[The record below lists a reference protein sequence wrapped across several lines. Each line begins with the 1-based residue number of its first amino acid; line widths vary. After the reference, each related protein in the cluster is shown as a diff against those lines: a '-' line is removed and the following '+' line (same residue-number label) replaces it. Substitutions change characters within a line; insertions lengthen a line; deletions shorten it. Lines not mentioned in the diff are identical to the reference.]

1 VKYRIRKLLSS
12 SWLWC
17 TLLSLAVI
25 AGVIFEFPPMQ
36 FLENQV
42 YDRMAMLRSRSATPP
57 IVIVEID
64 EQSVQELGSRP
75 WPRSRIAEAV
85 RKLTAMKPKVM
96 AIQLLFS
103 DTLTSAGLSVIEEA
117 RRQLDE
123 DPFLKRRKGRYRFEQ
138 LLDDAAEKLN
148 QDAQLID
155 AVNWSL
161 NTILPVHF
169 ADFGPSGNSAPALP
183 DWLARHSLQA
193 GNSGNMTAPV
203 ANAGFGFWPGYNA
216 GPLQAARV
224 LATYEEL
231 ARRAGALGHTN
242 LDFDPSGTV
251 RRIPLLIRYRDRLF
265 PAFPLQA
272 AAKYLDSELEDLQI
286 EEDGLTLKNTA
297 IPTDSKFRMLIDF
310 RGRESTLTSVP
321 MADVLLERVDAALFE
336 NKIVLLGESLPLRGD
351 RFYRTTTHAALS
363 GLEITA
369 SVVENIVNGK
379 FLSRPSW
386 AQMLELLVLVY
397 FGLFLIFVIPRVKP
411 RDGAL
416 ILAIFLVTW
425 VGFSVVLFMAFGD
438 WIKVL
443 PPLFLATLGYAVAGL
458 HRFVEEKQK
467 ESVELNKMLGLSFQ
481 GRGMLDMAFEKF
493 RRCPVENPAVKEL
506 LYNLAQDFERKR
518 MFTKAEAVYAYLL
531 QAGRYRDVQHR
542 IDMLRTL
549 GDAASGGDGKTGAS
563 LILDKALRPTVGRY
577 EILEELGQ
585 GAMGTVYLGRDPKIN
600 REVAIKTLSFT
611 NVSDDKLEEV
621 KERFLR
627 EAEAAGRLSHPNI
640 VTIFDVGEE
649 HDLAYMAMQLL
660 KGRPLA
666 DFCQKGGLMPVKKVL
681 TVVGEVAEALE
692 YAHNHGVV
700 HRDVK
705 PENIIL
711 LDEGQVKVADFGI
724 ARVMST
730 SNTQTGVIL
739 GTPNYMS
746 PEQVEGSHVDGRS
759 DLFSLGV
766 VMYELLSG
774 DKPFHGDNMAHL
786 MYNIANGSHAPL
798 KNVAPDVPECCQ
810 RIVKKLL
817 ASDREKRYKTAG
829 NLLDQLNDCRHSLG

>member
-1 VKYRIRKLLSS
+1 MKYRIKKLFSS

-17 TLLSLAVI
+17 TVLTLAVI
-25 AGVIFEFPPMQ
+25 AGVVFEFAPMQ
-36 FLENQV
+36 FLENRI
-42 YDRMAMLRSRSATPP
+42 YDRLAGWRSRNDAGP
-57 IVIVEID
+57 IVIVTVD
-64 EQSVQELGSRP
+64 EQSVQEIGPRP
-75 WPRSRIAEAV
+75 WPRTRIAQAV

-96 AIQLLFS
+96 GIQLLFPGPMPA
-103 DTLTSAGLSVIEEA
+103 AGLDVIEA
-117 RRQLDE
+117 TRKQLDE

-138 LLDDAAEKLN
+138 LLDEAAN
-148 QDAQLID
+148 QLAPDNQLID

-161 NTILPVHF
+161 NTVLPLRF
-169 ADFGPSGNSAPALP
+169 ADMEISDSPAALP
-183 DWLARHSLQA
+183 DWLARHSLESA
-193 GNSGNMTAPV
+193 DFKRRTAPV
-203 ANAGFGFWPGYNA
+203 ASAGIGLWRGTDP
-216 GPLQAARV
+216 GPLQASSV
-224 LATYEEL
+224 IATYEEL
-231 ARRAGALGHTN
+231 ARKSGALGHVN
-242 LDFDPSGTV
+242 LTFDPDGTV
-251 RRIPLLIRYRDRLF
+251 RRCPLLILYRDRLF
-265 PAFPLQA
+265 PAFSLQA

-286 EEDGLTLKNTA
+286 EEDGLTLKNIH
-297 IPTDSKFRMLIDF
+297 IPTDAQFQMLIDF
-310 RGRESTLTSVP
+310 RERRGGFATVP
-321 MADVLLERVDAALFE
+321 IADVLLDRVDPDLFD
-336 NKIVLLGESLPLRGD
+336 NKIVLVGESLPLHGD
-351 RFYRTTTHAALS
+351 RLYRTTIYPALS
-363 GLEITA
+363 GVEITA
-369 SVVENIVNGK
+369 NIVENLVSGK

-416 ILAIFLVTW
+416 ILAIFLITW

-443 PPLFLATLGYAVAGL
+443 PAVFLATLGYGVAGF
-458 HRFVEEKQK
+458 HRFVEEKHG
-467 ESVELNKMLGLSFQ
+467 ESVELNKMLGQSFQ
-481 GRGMLDMAFEKF
+481 GRGMLDMAFEKY
-493 RRCPVENPAVKEL
+493 RRCPVEIPAVKEL

-531 QAGRYRDVQHR
+531 QAGRYRDVPKR
-542 IDMLRTL
+542 IEMLRNL
-549 GDAASGGDGKTGAS
+549 GDSSGGNGKAGAS
-563 LILDKALRPTVGRY
+563 LILDKGALRPTVGRY

-666 DFCQKGGLMPVKKVL
+666 DYCQKGALMAVKKVL
-681 TVVGEVAEALE
+681 KVVAEVAEALQ
-692 YAHNHGVV
+692 YAHTHGVV

-711 LDEGQVKVADFGI
+711 LDEGQIKVADFGI

-774 DKPFHGDNMAHL
+774 EKPFHGDNMAHL
-786 MYNIANGSHAPL
+786 MYNIANGSHVPL
-798 KNVAPDVPECCQ
+798 PQVAANVPECCVK
-810 RIVKKLL
+810 IVNKLL
-817 ASDREKRYKTAG
+817 SKDPDKRYKTAETLIKSLQQCQE
-829 NLLDQLNDCRHSLG
+829 NL

>member
-1 VKYRIRKLLSS
+1 MKRLLSS

-17 TLLSLAVI
+17 TLLTLAII
-25 AGVIFEFPPMQ
+25 AGVVFEFSPMHS
-36 FLENQV
+36 LENRI
-42 YDRMAMLRSRSATPP
+42 YDRLASLRSRSDAGP

-64 EQSVQELGSRP
+64 EQSVQEIGYLP

-85 RKLTAMKPKVM
+85 RKLTAMKPKVLG
-96 AIQLLFS
+96 IKLLFS
-103 DTLTSAGLSVIEEA
+103 GPLSDDGSHIIAEV

-138 LLDDAAEKLN
+138 LLDEAAGKLD

-161 NTILPVHF
+161 NTILPVRF
-169 ADFGPSGNSAPALP
+169 SGFENGPDAGQALP
-183 DWLARHSLQA
+183 DWLARHSLEA
-193 GNSGNMTAPV
+193 REARNPTVVS
-203 ANAGFGFWPGYNA
+203 NAGIGLLTEGGS
-216 GPLQAARV
+216 GPLQASSV
-224 LATYEEL
+224 IATYEEL
-231 ARRAGALGHTN
+231 ARRSGALGHVN
-242 LDFDPSGTV
+242 LDVDADGIV
-251 RRIPLLIRYRDRLF
+251 RRCPLLIRYRDRLF
-265 PAFPLQA
+265 PAFALQA
-272 AAKYLDSELEDLQI
+272 AAKFLDSEIGDLQV
-286 EEDGLTLKNTA
+286 EEDGLTLKNID
-297 IPTDSKFRMLIDF
+297 IPTDSQYRMLVDY
-310 RGRESTLTSVP
+310 RGGHNRIATVP
-321 MADVLLERVDAALFE
+321 IADVLFDRADKELFD
-336 NKIVLLGESLPLRGD
+336 NKIVLLGEALPMQGD
-351 RFYRTTTHAALS
+351 RFYRTTTHPALS
-363 GLEITA
+363 SVAITA
-369 SVVENIVNGK
+369 NVVENIVNGK

-386 AQMLELLVLVY
+386 ARLLELLVLVY
-397 FGLFLIFVIPRVKP
+397 FGLFLVFVVPRVKP

-416 ILAIFLVTW
+416 ILSIFLITW

-443 PPLFLATLGYAVAGL
+443 PPLFLAASGFAVAGF
-458 HRFVEEKQK
+458 HRFAEEKHQ
-467 ESVELNKMLGLSFQ
+467 ESIELNKMLGLSFQ

-493 RRCPVENPAVKEL
+493 RQCPVENPSVKEL

-518 MFTKAEAVYAYLL
+518 MFTKAEAVYNYLL
-531 QAGRYRDVQHR
+531 QAGRYRDIQKR
-542 IDMLRTL
+542 LDMLRTL
-549 GDAASGGDGKTGAS
+549 GDASSGAGGNTAAS
-563 LILDKALRPTVGRY
+563 LILDKGTLRPTVGRY

-611 NVSDDKLEEV
+611 NVSDDKLDEV

-649 HDLAYMAMQLL
+649 HDLAYMAMQFL

-666 DFCQKGGLMPVKKVL
+666 DFCQKGALMPVKKVL
-681 TVVGEVAEALE
+681 KVVIEVGEALE
-692 YAHNHGVV
+692 YAHTHGVV

-774 DKPFHGDNMAHL
+774 EKPFHGDNMAHL
-786 MYNIANGSHAPL
+786 MYNIANGSHVPL
-798 KNVAPDVPECCQ
+798 KNVAPDAPDCCR

-817 ASDREKRYKTAG
+817 TSDREKRYKSAK
-829 NLLDQLNDCRHSLG
+829 NLLKKLNECRQSLE